1 MSAYEQASNAMHNRE
16 KQITASMKLIEKD
29 MEFLGVSGV
38 EDKL

>member
-1 MSAYEQASNAMHNRE
+1 MHNRNL
-16 KQITASMKLIEKD
+16 MKRKAAELLEKD